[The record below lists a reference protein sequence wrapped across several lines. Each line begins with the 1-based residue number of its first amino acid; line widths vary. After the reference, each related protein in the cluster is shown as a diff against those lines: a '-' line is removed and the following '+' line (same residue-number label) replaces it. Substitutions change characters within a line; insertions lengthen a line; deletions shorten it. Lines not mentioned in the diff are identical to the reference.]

1 MGIYRRKKI
10 SRDDSLPI
18 LSKTN
23 KNTKGMIEM
32 CAEIEATNK
41 ILNMSEVMAKK
52 MLFAIGEKDL
62 VSWEQ
67 LDIMADVFG
76 GKAGLK

>member
-1 MGIYRRKKI
+1 M
-10 SRDDSLPI
+10 
-18 LSKTN
+18 
-23 KNTKGMIEM
+23 NTM

-52 MLFAIGEKDL
+52 MLFAIGEKNL

-67 LDIMADVFG
+67 LNRMADVFG
-76 GKAGLK
+76 GKV